1 MFDLFTEDGSDVL
14 SIENLERVLKTCGR
28 EPSSKDLREVIRL
41 VDPTGLLEFISIQT
55 SFRQSFFLTSIIF
68 FVILD
73 KKKHPFFL

>member
-55 SFRQSFFLTSIIF
+55 SFRKSFFLTSIIF

-73 KKKHPFFL
+73 K

>member
-68 FVILD
+68 FVILG
-73 KKKHPFFL
+73 K

>member
-55 SFRQSFFLTSIIF
+55 SFRQSSFFN
-68 FVILD
+68 
-73 KKKHPFFL
+73 

>member
-14 SIENLERVLKTCGR
+14 SIKHLERVLKTCGR

-55 SFRQSFFLTSIIF
+55 SFRQSFFLTSLIF
-68 FVILD
+68 FVILY
-73 KKKHPFFL
+73 K

>member
-55 SFRQSFFLTSIIF
+55 SFRQSFFLTSLIF

-73 KKKHPFFL
+73 K

>member
-55 SFRQSFFLTSIIF
+55 SFRQSFFLTIIIF

-73 KKKHPFFL
+73 K

>member
-14 SIENLERVLKTCGR
+14 SIETLERVLKTCGR

-55 SFRQSFFLTSIIF
+55 SFRQSFFLTSIIC

-73 KKKHPFFL
+73 K

>member
-55 SFRQSFFLTSIIF
+55 SFRQRFFLTSLIF
-68 FVILD
+68 VVILD
-73 KKKHPFFL
+73 K

>member
-41 VDPTGLLEFISIQT
+41 VDPAGLLEFISIQT
-55 SFRQSFFLTSIIF
+55 SFRLRFFLTSIIF
-68 FVILD
+68 FVILG
-73 KKKHPFFL
+73 K

>member
-68 FVILD
+68 VVILD
-73 KKKHPFFL
+73 K

>member
-55 SFRQSFFLTSIIF
+55 SFGQSFFF
-68 FVILD
+68 N
-73 KKKHPFFL
+73 

>member
-73 KKKHPFFL
+73 K

>member
-41 VDPTGLLEFISIQT
+41 VDPTGLLEFTCISIQT

-73 KKKHPFFL
+73 K

>member
-41 VDPTGLLEFISIQT
+41 VDPTGLLECISIQT

-73 KKKHPFFL
+73 K

>member
-55 SFRQSFFLTSIIF
+55 SFRQSFFLTSIIL

-73 KKKHPFFL
+73 K

>member
-41 VDPTGLLEFISIQT
+41 VDPAGLLEFISIQT

-73 KKKHPFFL
+73 K

>member
-73 KKKHPFFL
+73 KKKHLFFL

>member
-55 SFRQSFFLTSIIF
+55 SFRQSFLLTSIIF

-73 KKKHPFFL
+73 K

>member
-14 SIENLERVLKTCGR
+14 SIEILERVLKTCGR

-41 VDPTGLLEFISIQT
+41 VDPAGLLEFISIQT
-55 SFRQSFFLTSIIF
+55 SFRQSFFLTSLIF

-73 KKKHPFFL
+73 K

>member
-55 SFRQSFFLTSIIF
+55 SFRQSFFLTSLIF
-68 FVILD
+68 FVILY
-73 KKKHPFFL
+73 K

>member
-55 SFRQSFFLTSIIF
+55 SLRQSFFLTSIIF

-73 KKKHPFFL
+73 K

>member
-14 SIENLERVLKTCGR
+14 SIETLERVLKTCGR

-73 KKKHPFFL
+73 K

>member
-55 SFRQSFFLTSIIF
+55 SFRQSLFLTSIIF

-73 KKKHPFFL
+73 K

>member
-55 SFRQSFFLTSIIF
+55 SFRLRFFLTSIIF
-68 FVILD
+68 FVILG
-73 KKKHPFFL
+73 K